1 MKKLALLAF
10 LTAASAFA
18 ASPSF
23 TVPVMGNINGAG
35 ATYRTFISISNE
47 RDTPQLVRVEWIGFN
62 GDRTNRN
69 ATVMTI
75 PSRTVVVNRGI
86 VNNIIGSA
94 ADAFGSA
101 RFVAI
106 KDDGTP
112 DPDGRIDA
120 TTQIAAFLPLVKGG
134 GSYRQDV
141 ASVPDAELGHNDDSL
156 TLFGAL
162 MSTQLSR
169 TNVGL
174 VNMDYDREQ
183 TFHIE
188 IYSFFNEESF
198 DVTVPAGA
206 MLQVPV
212 ETSITQE
219 FQLKV
224 TRTTPS
230 DAPWTA
236 YASSIDRQTGAAWT
250 ASRLRQGFRLY

>member
-1 MKKLALLAF
+1 MKITLLALL
-10 LTAASAFA
+10 TATASFA

-23 TVPVMGNINGAG
+23 TVPVMGNINGAS
-35 ATYRTFISISNE
+35 ATYRTFISLSNE
-47 RDTPQLVRVEWIGFN
+47 RDTDQRVRVEWIGYN
-62 GDRTNRN
+62 GDRTNRD
-69 ATVMTI
+69 ALIWTI
-75 PSRTVVVNRGI
+75 PARTVVMNRSV

-106 KDDGTP
+106 KDDGTS

-120 TTQIAAFLPLVKGG
+120 TTQIAAFLPLARGG
-134 GSYRQDV
+134 GSFRQDV
-141 ASVPDAELGHNDDSL
+141 TSVPDEELGHNGDVL

-162 MSTQLSR
+162 MSNQLSR

-174 VNMDYDREQ
+174 VNMDYAREQ

-188 IYSFFNEESF
+188 VYSFFNEESF

-206 MLQVPV
+206 MTQVPV

-219 FQLKV
+219 FQLRIS
-224 TRTTPS
+224 RTTQS

-250 ASRLRQGFRLY
+250 ASRLTKGFRLY